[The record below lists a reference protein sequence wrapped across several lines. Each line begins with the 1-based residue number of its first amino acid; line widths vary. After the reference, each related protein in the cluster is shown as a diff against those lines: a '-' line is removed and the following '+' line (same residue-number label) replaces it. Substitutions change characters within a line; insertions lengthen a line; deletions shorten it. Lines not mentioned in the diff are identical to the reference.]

1 MPAQQPAPQA
11 NTAAR
16 PTRTPALAGAGLSSV
31 GVLTIALTGAP
42 WPMVLTLA
50 LTGLLVVLIQSAF
63 QAFLPQDSQHRLA
76 WWRHYWNHRATRR
89 RNRSSTP
96 DTPPPAP

>member
-16 PTRTPALAGAGLSSV
+16 PARAPALAGAGLSSV

-50 LTGLLVVLIQSAF
+50 LAGLIVVLIQSVV
-63 QAFLPQDSQHRLA
+63 QGFLPQDSQHRLA
-76 WWRHYWNHRATRR
+76 WWRHYWQHRAASR
-89 RNRSSTP
+89 RNRPDTP
-96 DTPPPAP
+96 ETPPPAL

>member
-1 MPAQQPAPQA
+1 MPPQPRAPQA
-11 NTAAR
+11 NTPAR
-16 PTRTPALAGAGLSSV
+16 PARSPALAGAGLSSV

-50 LTGLLVVLIQSAF
+50 LAGLLVVLLQSAL
-63 QAFLPQDSQHRLA
+63 QALVPQDSHHRLG
-76 WWRHYWNHRATRR
+76 WWRSYWTHRIER
-89 RNRSSTP
+89 RNRSADP